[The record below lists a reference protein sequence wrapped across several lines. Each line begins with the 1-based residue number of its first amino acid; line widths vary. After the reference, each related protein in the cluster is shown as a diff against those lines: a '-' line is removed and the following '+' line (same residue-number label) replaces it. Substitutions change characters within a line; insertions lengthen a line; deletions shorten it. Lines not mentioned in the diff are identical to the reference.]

1 VLILLFKNV
10 LEISNF
16 EKSAKTSKNLKKP
29 LKNSEK
35 KLQIFFCVGASTGG
49 HKISLIKKACLML
62 NFLNLKS
69 KASHLFFWVAS
80 SLSILWDVRK
90 YKEFCTNLLFCVYL
104 GYFSLVSR

>member
-16 EKSAKTSKNLKKP
+16 EKSAKMSKKLKKP
-29 LKNSEK
+29 RKNSEK

-49 HKISLIKKACLML
+49 DKISIIKKACFML

-80 SLSILWDVRK
+80 NLSIL
-90 YKEFCTNLLFCVYL
+90 
-104 GYFSLVSR
+104 